1 MIKSMTG
8 FGRGKFENE
17 GRIYTV
23 EIKSVNHKY
32 SDVSIKMPKY
42 FNVLE
47 ETIRKRVSDVISR
60 GKIDIFIGFENFSE
74 QGVNIRFNNALAKN
88 YIEGL
93 KKLAEETGVEYKI
106 DLIDIAKFP
115 DIVKLEDEDIEEL
128 ISKEL
133 LVALDEALVN
143 FVDMRSTEGE
153 KLAQDIKARIAQV
166 ETKVNEIKNYSS
178 TLVQEYIERLETR
191 INELMKDK
199 IVDEQRLA
207 QEIVIFSDKS
217 SIEEELTRLDS
228 HISQIKAL
236 IDGDESPIGKKM
248 DFIVQEI
255 NRETN
260 TIGSKAN
267 SIDITNRVI
276 DIKTIVEDIREQI
289 QNIE

>member
-1 MIKSMTG
+1 
-8 FGRGKFENE
+8 
-17 GRIYTV
+17 
-23 EIKSVNHKY
+23 
-32 SDVSIKMPKY
+32 
-42 FNVLE
+42 
-47 ETIRKRVSDVISR
+47 
-60 GKIDIFIGFENFSE
+60 
-74 QGVNIRFNNALAKN
+74 
-88 YIEGL
+88 
-93 KKLAEETGVEYKI
+93 
-106 DLIDIAKFP
+106 
-115 DIVKLEDEDIEEL
+115 
-128 ISKEL
+128 
-133 LVALDEALVN
+133 
-143 FVDMRSTEGE
+143 
-153 KLAQDIKARIAQV
+153 
-166 ETKVNEIKNYSS
+166 
-178 TLVQEYIERLETR
+178 
-191 INELMKDK
+191 MKDK